1 MRQGLIIKNTG
12 NNSWVR
18 FPDGAVEMCKIRGNF
33 RLKGIKSTNPVV
45 VGDWVEVDSSNF
57 ITEIRDR
64 KNCLVRR
71 STNLSRQIHIIAANI
86 DIALL
91 VVTLKKP
98 AVSTVFIDRFIASAE
113 AFGVPV
119 ALVFNKI
126 DLLENADFE
135 YLDTIINLYKSIG
148 YECLKCSATGSMA
161 NARLAH
167 ANDVGIENVKKLING
182 KTALLSGN
190 SGVGKSTIINALSQ
204 NEVARTAQI
213 SEYHQKGMHT
223 TTFSEIF
230 CVDNQTFII
239 DTPGIKGFGTV
250 DMQENEVGHFF
261 REIFAASKHC
271 RYPSCTHRNEPNCA
285 VIQAI
290 SDKKIAQS
298 RYQSYLSILEDVK
311 QGKYR

>member
-1 MRQGLIIKNTG
+1 MTGLIIKNTG
-12 NNSWVR
+12 NDCWVR
-18 FPDGAVEMCKIRGNF
+18 LHDGTVAKCKVRGNF
-33 RLKGIKSTNPVV
+33 RIKGIKSTNPVV
-45 VGDWVEVDSSNF
+45 VGDWVEIDGSGF

-64 KNCLVRR
+64 KNYLIRR
-71 STNLSRQIHIIAANI
+71 SANLSRQIHIIAANI

-119 ALVFNKI
+119 VLIFNKI
-126 DLLENADFE
+126 DLLENEDFE
-135 YLDTIINLYKSIG
+135 YFDAFINLYQSID
-148 YECLKCSATGSMA
+148 YDCIKTSVID
-161 NARLAH
+161 N
-167 ANDVGIENVKKLING
+167 VGIKNVKKLIKG

-190 SGVGKSTIINALSQ
+190 SGVGKSTIINALLQ
-204 NEVARTAQI
+204 NDVAKTAEI

-230 CVDNQTFII
+230 CIDNQTFII

-250 DMQENEVGHFF
+250 DMQENRVGHFF
-261 REIFAASKHC
+261 REIFAVSKHC
-271 RYPSCTHRNEPNCA
+271 QYADCMHINEPNCA

-290 SDKKIAQS
+290 NNKKIAQS

-311 QGKYR
+311 QKKYRQGLRG